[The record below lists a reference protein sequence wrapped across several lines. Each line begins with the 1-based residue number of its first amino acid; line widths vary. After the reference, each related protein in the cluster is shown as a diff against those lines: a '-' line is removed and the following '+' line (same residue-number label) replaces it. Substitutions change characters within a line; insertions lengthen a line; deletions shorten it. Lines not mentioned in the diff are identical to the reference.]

1 MGEEIAFED
10 VTVASVVPDRQPT
23 SGRTSQSSGDLLGA
37 ATNLNASRLTG
48 SRPPPG
54 SPGGSLGSSSAVS
67 RGSEAA
73 RSVKSTRSGPQL

>member
-10 VTVASVVPDRQPT
+10 VTVASVVPDRHPT
-23 SGRTSQSSGDLLGA
+23 SGRTSQSSGDLGA
-37 ATNLNASRLTG
+37 ATNLNASRVMG